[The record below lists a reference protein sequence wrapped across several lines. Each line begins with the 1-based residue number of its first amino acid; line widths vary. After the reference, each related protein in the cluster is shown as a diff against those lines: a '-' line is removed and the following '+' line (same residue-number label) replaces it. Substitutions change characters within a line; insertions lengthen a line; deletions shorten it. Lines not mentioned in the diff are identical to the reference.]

1 MKTAIFKGY
10 DEDGEV
16 WAIGKSY
23 GENDYETKFICPIE
37 PTKEIVEEYERLKNV
52 FDNSG
57 KKVGYIGR
65 LTRSDENFLYIF
77 KVENETEIKRFN
89 EKIVVYSV
97 FELLNF
103 IERVCENEKWKRIQ
117 ERMGRNSDCFEG
129 FRNS

>member
-1 MKTAIFKGY
+1 MYLITA
-10 DEDGEV
+10 E
-16 WAIGKSY
+16 
-23 GENDYETKFICPIE
+23 
-37 PTKEIVEEYERLKNV
+37 
-52 FDNSG
+52 

-65 LTRSDENFLYIF
+65 LTRSEENFLYIF

-117 ERMGRNSDCFEG
+117 ERMGRNSDCFKG